1 MIMTFFEVLAAL
13 GLQCYPGFLWLERAG
28 ATLQQGV
35 GFSFWW
41 LLMLQSMGSRARGL
55 SSCSI
60 WTPERRLTSCG
71 TRAQLPCSMWDL
83 PRPGIELVSP
93 ALQGRFLTT
102 GTPGKPRLFKL
113 VNTLKYFLVLISSMV
128 NIYSCNPHKS
138 SLESIIYSMKECGDQ
153 V

>member
-1 MIMTFFEVLAAL
+1 MTVQVFSSCSKWGLFSSCGVRASHCGGFPCGALAL
-13 GLQCYPGFLWLERAG
+13 GVQG
-28 ATLQQGV
+28 AV
-35 GFSFWW
+35 AV
-41 LLMLQSMGSRARGL
+41 ARGL
-55 SSCSI
+55 
-60 WTPERRLTSCG
+60 RSCG
-71 TRAQLPCSMWDL
+71 AQALLLCSVRDL
-83 PRPGIELVSP
+83 PGPGIELVSP